1 MIKIG
6 CHLSI
11 SKGFEN
17 AGKTALEI
25 GGNTFQ
31 FFTRNPQG
39 GAAKKIDPEDAKKLK
54 KIVED
59 NDFAPLLA
67 HSPYTINMC
76 SADNR
81 VRHFAKTAFE
91 DDLNRLKQLPCDL
104 YNFHPGSH
112 VGQGIEK
119 GIELIADVL
128 NTYMTKDLGIYV
140 LLETMSGKGSEVG
153 SSFEEL
159 REIYDRVE
167 HKKWMGVCID
177 SCHIYSAGYDIVND
191 LDGVFT
197 KFDKVFGV
205 EKLKAVHL
213 NDSKMP
219 FGSNKDRHEKLGE
232 GTIGLDALLRFI
244 KHDAVKDL
252 PILLETPNDIE
263 GYRKEI
269 ELIKKSED

>member
-1 MIKIG
+1 MNGIG

-11 SKGFEN
+11 SKGFEK
-17 AGKTALEI
+17 AGETALEI
-25 GGNTFQ
+25 GANTFQ

-39 GAAKKIDPEDAKKLK
+39 GAAKKIDQDDADKLK
-54 KIVED
+54 KIMND

-81 VRHFAKTAFE
+81 VRHFAKIAFE
-91 DDLNRLKQLPCDL
+91 DDLKRLKKISCDL

-119 GIELIADVL
+119 GIELITEVL
-128 NTYMTKDLGIYV
+128 NKYMTEDLGIYV

-153 SSFEEL
+153 STFEEI
-159 REIYDRVE
+159 REIYDRIK
-167 HKKWMGVCID
+167 HKKWIGVCID

-197 KFDKVFGV
+197 KFDKIFGI
-205 EKLKAVHL
+205 EKIKAVHL

-219 FGSNKDRHEKLGE
+219 FKSNKDRHEKLGE
-232 GTIGLDALLRFI
+232 GTIGLDSLIRFI
-244 KHDAVKDL
+244 KHDALKNL
-252 PILLETPNDIE
+252 PILLETPNDID

-269 ELIKKSED
+269 DIIKKTEA